1 MGAFLN
7 PPPPPAIVIVEKD
20 GGGLVADYEA
30 AVSRYNAEN
39 RRVEIRGS
47 CRSACSLALGVKN
60 VCVGKGAVVKWHQ
73 AYEKYTG
80 APRPD
85 ITERMLGYL
94 PWRVRNQVRGKI
106 QERYSPGATLTQEQL
121 IALGIPDCDTVVA
134 KDVNVE
140 WRVFPLVKWA
150 VKVK

>member
-121 IALGIPDCDTVVA
+121 IALGIPDCDAVVA
-134 KDVNVE
+134 KDV
-140 WRVFPLVKWA
+140 LVK
-150 VKVK
+150 